1 VSGAIGLAF
10 IIRADTANEID
21 DVVTGLPVWPC
32 MVTTLTPLTTWS
44 GRANALRP
52 RLERLRAGK
61 MLAEAHGLEL
71 RDEFRRPSHAHRRL
85 CRQSGRKNGREELS

>member
-1 VSGAIGLAF
+1 MSGAIGLAF

-21 DVVTGLPVWPC
+21 DIVTGLPVWPR

-44 GRANALRP
+44 ERANALRP

-61 MLAEAHGLEL
+61 MLGEAH
-71 RDEFRRPSHAHRRL
+71 A
-85 CRQSGRKNGREELS
+85 SGVAR